1 MSRVSAGL
9 ALGFASILVLVAI
22 AGFGSSARL
31 LGASEQATP
40 SLQSG
45 QPSQAEMAEMMK
57 QHQQMMADMKAG
69 DAKLDELVTTM
80 NASTGE
86 TKVSAMAQVVNEL
99 VRQQKAMHAHMMT
112 ADQQM
117 MMRMMGKGVKP

>member
-9 ALGFASILVLVAI
+9 ALVASILVLVAI

-31 LGASEQATP
+31 LGASKQAMP

-86 TKVSAMAQVVNEL
+86 AKVSAMAQVVNEL
-99 VRQQKAMHAHMMT
+99 ARQQKAMHAHMMA